1 MKKLLGIVVLGL
13 MWCNVGF
20 AELIIFFDIKIG
32 DRITKHF
39 NSQQIS
45 KYYFF
50 DKEKTPS
57 GEILYGKNKKYS
69 LLQLNKEDE
78 IFKKDY
84 QFFQIFYENGTD
96 KIVSIAGVDLMSVK
110 DKDLCFERRKIDVA
124 KYIKKNRI
132 TSLFSKHQ
140 EKHTFPDG
148 MIDDYVQFTG
158 KEKFFSFSCYLYP
171 SKIEYRV
178 EAYENN
184 YNDWVFTKWNEDPE
198 VGG

>member
-1 MKKLLGIVVLGL
+1 MKKIFLYVFLVL
-13 MWCNVGF
+13 MWCNAGF
-20 AELIIFFDIKIG
+20 AEKINFFDIKIG
-32 DRITKHF
+32 DKISKHF

-45 KYYFF
+45 KYYFI
-50 DKEKTPS
+50 DTEKTPS
-57 GEILYGKNKKYS
+57 GEVLYGKNKKYAF
-69 LLQLNKEDE
+69 LQLKKEDG

-96 KIVSIAGVDLMSVK
+96 KIVAIAGVDLMSVK

-132 TSLFSKHQ
+132 TSLFKKHQ
-140 EKHTFPDG
+140 DTHIFPDG
-148 MIDDYVQFTG
+148 MIDDYVQFFG
-158 KEKFFSFSCYLYP
+158 EEKFFSFSCYLYP

-184 YNDWVFTKWNEDPE
+184 YNEWVFTKWNED
-198 VGG
+198 